1 MLDSLRKA
9 TGSWVAK
16 LLLVLLVLSFAVW
29 GISGQYLGGSG
40 NSVVTV
46 GDTAV
51 SVNEYRLAYDR
62 QVSAM
67 SQQFGTRLSREQ
79 AASLGI
85 DNQVLAQL
93 VAGAA
98 LDEQAGEMQLG
109 LSRDRLAQLTAED
122 QAFQGPDGRFN
133 RQQFDFVLRQVGM
146 RPEDYLKN
154 REQVAIRQQI
164 VEAVSDGMKTP
175 DAYLRAFALYRGED
189 RTVEFVVI
197 PRSVVEPVAEP
208 TDEQLQS
215 FFEARKADYAAP
227 EYRKVSYVKLE
238 PADIADEG
246 AITDEAVQEA
256 YDRNVARYTQPER
269 RRIEQLVFANEEAAR
284 AARDRIAAGA
294 GFEEIVAAEGKTLRD
309 VELGTFQKDRVA
321 DPAIAEA
328 AFALEQGEVSDVV
341 RGSFGHLLVRVTEIT
356 PATVRPI
363 SEVATEIRRDLAL
376 DEASRVLL
384 DVHDSYEDAR
394 AGGESMQEAAARL
407 RLRVSSVEAVDRQGR
422 APDGGEVSLPEASAV
437 LREAFETD
445 IGVENPPV
453 AIGASGFLF
462 YEVEG
467 ITPARDRTLDEV
479 RDRVV
484 ADWKRQEAAT
494 RLAARSEELRKQV
507 ADGRPIAEV
516 AEELEL
522 ELQTK
527 RGLRRDSDDV
537 DLGRAGA
544 AAAFGVAQGGT
555 GLVAG
560 PQDGAQILFRVTEVF
575 APASAGPEAVP
586 AQTQEALASGMAD
599 DLLDQLV
606 ARLQAQYGVTVNR
619 TAINQA
625 LSF

>member
-422 APDGGEVSLPEASAV
+422 APDGGEVSLPEAAAV

-479 RDRVV
+479 RDRGV

-586 AQTQEALASGMAD
+586 APTQEALASGMAD

>member
-407 RLRVSSVEAVDRQGR
+407 RLRVSSVEAGDRQGR
-422 APDGGEVSLPEASAV
+422 APDGGEVSLPEAAAV

-586 AQTQEALASGMAD
+586 APTQEALASGMAD